1 MTTLGYFIA
10 GGDYQI
16 VFNNPAT
23 EVLAGRLPGVPHTA
37 ICGGQGRCTTC
48 RVHVRGAPG
57 ALPQPTSAELQILRR
72 IGSPLNVR
80 LACQLRPQGPV
91 EVAPVL
97 PVFALRR
104 EPHRRQMYGQGG
116 ERQSRFCSPTS
127 ARKFFRPVRCVVA
140 RFRPPRLKRVI
151 A

>member
-23 EVLAGRLPGVPHTA
+23 EVLAGRLPGVPHAA

-104 EPHRRQMYGQGG
+104 EPH
-116 ERQSRFCSPTS
+116 
-127 ARKFFRPVRCVVA
+127 
-140 RFRPPRLKRVI
+140 
-151 A
+151 